1 MTLLKR
7 LATLT
12 TIFSL
17 ALSIFISPVQAP
29 VQAQGSNQLDLVNA
43 VALTNSQALPVQQ
56 VVKIYAG
63 SSQSGSGIVIDA
75 QNRYVLTNAHV
86 VLDAYSYRSLEDFSI
101 CTVESEQS
109 TAKCDFTAKLL
120 VADVDSDLALLK
132 VNETKAATAFNKA
145 IDIYAKSD
153 AVIGDKLSI
162 LGFPGLGGETITA
175 SQGIVSGFVVE
186 GDEVYYLKTDSALIA
201 GNSGGLAID
210 EEGNFLGM
218 PSAYLSSHDGEANIG
233 LIISRDFLSSWFT
246 EIRTKVGEPTTPL
259 ILTSFPG
266 EITDFKAQKTGSDKV
281 KLTWYPSVSTYDVV
295 SHDVVYDTRKLTAK
309 EVQDFANNE
318 NKQHYIDTKSG
329 DNSYVV
335 TGLDSSKTYYF
346 WVRPFTEKGDT
357 SYWREVSI
365 DLGSGQSGR
374 IFPDVSTDHKNI
386 RAITVLK
393 EAITVLKDAGV
404 ISGYPDGT
412 FQPDRTLQRGEL
424 MKIVVEADGVVL
436 DNALYNNC
444 FTDVHDE
451 WFAAYVC
458 YAKQK
463 GWITGY
469 SDGSFHPANEVNLAE
484 ALKMIES
491 ATNLNPDDVAMGA
504 NFPEELK
511 NQWYTTFLNT
521 ANEFNLLGED
531 IRFVNA
537 DTKVTRANASEY
549 LYRALQ
555 ISEYRKDFTSQTWKD
570 TQGKNVGIEY
580 SGYADGVKG
589 KYELTQSDG
598 AVVYKTYSINKGCA
612 SVKNTLCYTVKVK
625 ESDGTNSDTEVKIE
639 NGSALVVKETANIAG
654 EDKTINYSEPFYDF
668 KGANILNF
676 IKFDQPV
683 VIEFEGIK
691 MEVADLVQLFSY
703 TDREKV
709 DTLWGEREAIMYTSV
724 QGGVATITLKDGKT
738 ELVIARNVTVVA
750 VVDGIGPIYT
760 ETSLSTWTLAGA
772 KISEENST
780 IRLVEWSK

>member
-1 MTLLKR
+1 MVSFK
-7 LATLT
+7 
-12 TIFSL
+12 
-17 ALSIFISPVQAP
+17 
-29 VQAQGSNQLDLVNA
+29 
-43 VALTNSQALPVQQ
+43 
-56 VVKIYAG
+56 
-63 SSQSGSGIVIDA
+63 
-75 QNRYVLTNAHV
+75 
-86 VLDAYSYRSLEDFSI
+86 
-101 CTVESEQS
+101 
-109 TAKCDFTAKLL
+109 KLL
-120 VADVDSDLALLK
+120 LVLICVSVLSFG
-132 VNETKAATAFNKA
+132 AF
-145 IDIYAKSD
+145 S
-153 AVIGDKLSI
+153 
-162 LGFPGLGGETITA
+162 E
-175 SQGIVSGFVVE
+175 
-186 GDEVYYLKTDSALIA
+186 KT
-201 GNSGGLAID
+201 
-210 EEGNFLGM
+210 F
-218 PSAYLSSHDGEANIG
+218 
-233 LIISRDFLSSWFT
+233 
-246 EIRTKVGEPTTPL
+246 
-259 ILTSFPG
+259 
-266 EITDFKAQKTGSDKV
+266 
-281 KLTWYPSVSTYDVV
+281 
-295 SHDVVYDTRKLTAK
+295 
-309 EVQDFANNE
+309 
-318 NKQHYIDTKSG
+318 
-329 DNSYVV
+329 
-335 TGLDSSKTYYF
+335 
-346 WVRPFTEKGDT
+346 
-357 SYWREVSI
+357 SI

-386 RAITVLK
+386 RAIS
-393 EAITVLKDAGV
+393 VLKDAGV

-683 VIEFEGIK
+683 VVEFEGIK

-738 ELVIARNVTVVA
+738 ELVIARNVSVVA

-780 IRLVEWSK
+780 TRLVEWSK